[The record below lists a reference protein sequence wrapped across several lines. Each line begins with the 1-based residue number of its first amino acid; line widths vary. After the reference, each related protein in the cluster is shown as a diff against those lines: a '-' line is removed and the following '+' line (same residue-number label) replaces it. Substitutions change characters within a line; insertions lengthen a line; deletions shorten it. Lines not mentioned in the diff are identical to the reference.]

1 MLFLKS
7 ILISKYY
14 FFKKNSLVI
23 RSSRALRLLFIYV
36 EKLSKITLIFF
47 LVLLFSRIDY
57 EKRKLTN
64 LNMDSLTYR
73 D

>member
-47 LVLLFSRIDY
+47 HVLLFSRIDY